1 MSQPK
6 DRSDAI
12 EQATQGMKEW
22 LAKLKPWPGGRPR
35 NLSERPN
42 ERPSSQAYFGAVLC
56 NEFDCVMHYTRF
68 LKCAG
73 VPWEHMHLNFGAN
86 KWMLNEPYAQKPD
99 LVIVDPKR
107 FAGAQLPV
115 DRGEFLLDA
124 VFEFALVGT
133 NQRLTKKRK
142 HKVGNDVTKA
152 EGYIRP
158 PGPVA
163 PGSSYVILVEEYET
177 QNVPEAPVGVEIRR
191 LRVGPPNTE

>member
-1 MSQPK
+1 
-6 DRSDAI
+6 
-12 EQATQGMKEW
+12 MKEW

-42 ERPSSQAYFGAVLC
+42 ERLSSQAYFGAVLC

-73 VPWEHMHLNFGAN
+73 GPWEHMHLNFGAN

-115 DRGEFLLDA
+115 DRGEFMLDA

-133 NQRLTKKRK
+133 NQWSIKQREE
-142 HKVGNDVTKA
+142 KVAKDVIKVKD
-152 EGYIRP
+152 YIGRP
-158 PGPVA
+158 GHPGLVA
-163 PGSSYVILVEEYET
+163 PRCGYVIVVEEYET

-191 LRVGPPNTE
+191 LCVGPPNTE